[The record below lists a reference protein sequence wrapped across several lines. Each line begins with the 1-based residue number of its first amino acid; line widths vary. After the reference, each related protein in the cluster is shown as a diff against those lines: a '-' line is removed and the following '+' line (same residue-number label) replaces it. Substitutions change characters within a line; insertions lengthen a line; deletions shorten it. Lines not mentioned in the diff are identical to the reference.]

1 MRKKAWLTSVLA
13 SLLVLLALTPAERNQ
28 TDIEGTYRLVSR
40 DLPDGT
46 TVSPPDIQGLLN
58 YEDGYR
64 NFNVYWT
71 DAEGNATSISVIA
84 EYELTADTYTE
95 TNVFTLVNDEIE
107 GAGVSY
113 DLSSTSGSAPVTA
126 GEGTLSFTLPLRD
139 EPAVVFT
146 DDSLTATREGE
157 FVDHWVEIDDD

>member
-1 MRKKAWLTSVLA
+1 MRKSTLTAVLA
-13 SLLVLLALTPAERNQ
+13 SPLLLLALTPAEQAQ

-58 YEDGYR
+58 YVDGYR
-64 NFNVYWT
+64 NFNIYWT

-84 EYELTADTYTE
+84 EYELTEDTYTE
-95 TNVFTLVNDEIE
+95 TNVYTMVNDST
-107 GAGVSY
+107 GVSY
-113 DLSSTSGSAPVTA
+113 DLAPTSGSAPVTV

-146 DDSLTATREGE
+146 DDGLTATGEGE
-157 FVDHWVEIDDD
+157 FVDHWEEVED